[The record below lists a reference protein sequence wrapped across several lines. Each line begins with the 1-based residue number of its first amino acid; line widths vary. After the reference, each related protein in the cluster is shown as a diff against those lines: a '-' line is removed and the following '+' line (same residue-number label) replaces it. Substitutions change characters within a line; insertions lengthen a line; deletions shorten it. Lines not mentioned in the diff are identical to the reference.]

1 MIAAPYRNAGESL
14 HGSPSRLVSPA
25 GNFSAMLDFC
35 IAPIPSKSPLKILRI
50 PEFRVPALFLPGV
63 RIVRW
68 LNATNSCHRSSCL
81 LSSTDVDRGSGLD
94 NPPRFPVKLGIRLK
108 TPKDEWLRRTAC
120 LRFRNERLEGLTPR
134 RKRSGPQL

>member
-50 PEFRVPALFLPGV
+50 PEFRVPALFLSGV
-63 RIVRW
+63 RIV
-68 LNATNSCHRSSCL
+68 SM
-81 LSSTDVDRGSGLD
+81 V
-94 NPPRFPVKLGIRLK
+94 
-108 TPKDEWLRRTAC
+108 
-120 LRFRNERLEGLTPR
+120 ERH
-134 RKRSGPQL
+134 KQLPSIIVSAEQY